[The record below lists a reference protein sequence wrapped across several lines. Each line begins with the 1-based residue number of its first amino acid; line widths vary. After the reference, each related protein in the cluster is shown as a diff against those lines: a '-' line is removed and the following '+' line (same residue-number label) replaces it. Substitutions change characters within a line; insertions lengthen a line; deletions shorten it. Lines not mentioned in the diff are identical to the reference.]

1 MSTALNDRD
10 AILQAASVRIINPKN
25 ASILMSASS
34 SLFHLNAAGDVDVP
48 AITISATLI
57 GLEGDVTFTADG
69 AALTSVTGKSAVVRY
84 ADMQGPAAIVTAR
97 IVAGGQTFAQS
108 CIIGVVRD
116 GSSGSINYTWV
127 KYADS
132 AAGAGLSDDPTGKA
146 YIGLAYNKGAA
157 TESTNA
163 SDYAWSLI
171 KGTDGQPGGKGA
183 DGSTLYTW
191 IKYSRAANGD
201 PLADLPDDSTM
212 YIGLA
217 TNKTTPVESTWAGD
231 YVWSKFRG
239 ADGVSMPGTPGARG
253 AGQYYA
259 GGSAWSDGVANAATP
274 GDNVVNDVVTISNGG
289 TYAMT
294 KRWDGSAWNAI
305 GAVFDG
311 SLFVTESIN
320 GAAIRAGTLDIR
332 GPDGTIVLKASSSLA
347 EQTKSSPNLAA
358 RLSSWGDRAGGVG
371 VVSGSGDGRFINGEY
386 IYMPTGYEYSGI
398 NSNPLN
404 IQPNAYYTVSFD
416 AYCDG
421 TPRVLVADL
430 YGAGLDTAGIGVQL
444 TNTITRYK
452 FTERMPDFGSAPK
465 GYLRMF
471 AGSSGSTIIISNVKV
486 ELGVVSTSWSDNVI
500 TPGNAVSYVMPGAIN
515 NTMIGGDIFSTNWNG
530 IVGPGGAGWL
540 LQRSGAF
547 YAGAVQLR
555 GSISGGSYTSYATP
569 SDPAQIGFYVG
580 AEGFKLGNSNSAKY
594 ITGTA
599 DGNMYMPGFKHE
611 NGQLTLDQPI
621 IINPAFNT
629 KSASISSS
637 GGTYFTAARNNPN
650 AYMGS
655 HAMNVT
661 GMVPVRYVW
670 SLDYSAPPS
679 TFAPRLT
686 NWSPST
692 SISAAVSG
700 LVGQSFDAYLTCT
713 AFDAG
718 GLSVSAWTTITL
730 EIV

>member
-201 PLADLPDDSTM
+201 PLTDLPDDSTM

-311 SLFVTESIN
+311 SLFATGSIQ
-320 GAAIRAGTLDIR
+320 GAALKAGTVTIYA
-332 GPDGTIVLKASSSLA
+332 PDGRVLLGAGGEFGAQVTARNLVVGSPDNVVPDPRFKDLTWWGRPDAAVIQWAESGSTTGWKGGASMLLPTSGPELTRDTIYFDLTPGATYRIEGQAYLSNDFNGRLSAYLLIAGDRWYSIFA
-347 EQTKSSPNLAA
+347 NDTGQRWADNLA
-358 RLSSWGDRAGGVG
+358 
-371 VVSGSGDGRFINGEY
+371 
-386 IYMPTGYEYSGI
+386 
-398 NSNPLN
+398 
-404 IQPNAYYTVSFD
+404 
-416 AYCDG
+416 
-421 TPRVLVADL
+421 
-430 YGAGLDTAGIGVQL
+430 VQL
-444 TNTITRYK
+444 NNT
-452 FTERMPDFGSAPK
+452 SPK
-465 GYLRMF
+465 GYSTFSTTYTVPLGAATGRGMIRLRR
-471 AGSSGSTIIISNVKV
+471 ATRSARQRSAALASPAWPTARWSATACSKRGTSLVTRSTCWLRSWATSCSGRTARCTKGPMPTIPAPASIMA
-486 ELGVVSTSWSDNVI
+486 
-500 TPGNAVSYVMPGAIN
+500 PPAVSRNSSRG
-515 NTMIGGDIFSTNWNG
+515 
-530 IVGPGGAGWL
+530 L
-540 LQRSGAF
+540 LA
-547 YAGAVQLR
+547 
-555 GSISGGSYTSYATP
+555 
-569 SDPAQIGFYVG
+569 AQIFGGVLRK
-580 AEGFKLGNSNSAKY
+580 AC
-594 ITGTA
+594 
-599 DGNMYMPGFKHE
+599 
-611 NGQLTLDQPI
+611 
-621 IINPAFNT
+621 
-629 KSASISSS
+629 ASI
-637 GGTYFTAARNNPN
+637 R
-650 AYMGS
+650 
-655 HAMNVT
+655 H
-661 GMVPVRYVW
+661 R
-670 SLDYSAPPS
+670 
-679 TFAPRLT
+679 
-686 NWSPST
+686 
-692 SISAAVSG
+692 
-700 LVGQSFDAYLTCT
+700 
-713 AFDAG
+713 
-718 GLSVSAWTTITL
+718 
-730 EIV
+730 